1 MIAALV
7 LAAVLAQAERPTVTP
22 AKRPPRTST
31 ICRNLTRKRCWRVP
45 LAADCRDAEVFR
57 TVAGDSARVDVNV
70 ALADCEAS
78 LSDHEP
84 TGR

>member
-1 MIAALV
+1 MIAAL
-7 LAAVLAQAERPTVTP
+7 LLGTMLAQARH
-22 AKRPPRTST
+22 PPRTST
-31 ICRNLTRKRCWRVP
+31 ICRNLTRKRCWRVT
-45 LAADCRDAEVFR
+45 LAADCRGAEVFR
-57 TVAGDSARVDVNV
+57 TVAEGSVHTDVNV